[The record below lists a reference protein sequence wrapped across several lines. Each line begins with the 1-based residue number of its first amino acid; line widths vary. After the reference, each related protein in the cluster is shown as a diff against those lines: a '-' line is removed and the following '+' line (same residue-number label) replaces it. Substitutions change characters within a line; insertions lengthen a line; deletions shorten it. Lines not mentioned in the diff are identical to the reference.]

1 MHVNTKLGKALAH
14 AKMGNAARTTSSQRQ
29 TDFATHFT
37 PFEILR
43 FARTVFHCRTVRN
56 RVRI

>member
-1 MHVNTKLGKALAH
+1 MYVNAKLGKALAY
-14 AKMGNAARTTSSQRQ
+14 AEMGNAARTASSQCQ
-29 TDFATHFT
+29 TDFAPHFT